1 MKTYITLITLLPIH
15 QYATGLSYNPRN
27 NNDMRRR
34 SSSGRMNDDYDS
46 MSRQEDYDRYL
57 GGDYDNRDV
66 LRDPYGPSQRSGDS
80 RVDDRYLVRDSQI
93 I

>member
-1 MKTYITLITLLPIH
+1 
-15 QYATGLSYNPRN
+15 
-27 NNDMRRR
+27 MRRR

-66 LRDPYGPSQRSGDS
+66 LRDPYEQRSADS
-80 RVDDRYLVRDSQI
+80 RADDRYLVRYSQFSRY
-93 I
+93 